1 MRTLLRTEI
10 QPEAGGVVVIRCVGE
25 LDPSV
30 IDELVTAI
38 EWSRR
43 ATLAALRIDTTGL
56 AFIDS
61 SGLRQFLE
69 AHERCE
75 ASGVRLEFIAGR
87 ALRDMLAAT
96 GMGDHFHLVE
106 AAPEPASVVVQTVS
120 PNNG

>member
-1 MRTLLRTEI
+1 
-10 QPEAGGVVVIRCVGE
+10 V
-25 LDPSV
+25 
-30 IDELVTAI
+30 
-38 EWSRR
+38 
-43 ATLAALRIDTTGL
+43 ALRNDTTGL

-96 GMGDHFHLVE
+96 SMSDHFHLVE
-106 AAPEPASVVVQTVS
+106 AAPDPASVVVQTVG
-120 PNNG
+120 PNHG